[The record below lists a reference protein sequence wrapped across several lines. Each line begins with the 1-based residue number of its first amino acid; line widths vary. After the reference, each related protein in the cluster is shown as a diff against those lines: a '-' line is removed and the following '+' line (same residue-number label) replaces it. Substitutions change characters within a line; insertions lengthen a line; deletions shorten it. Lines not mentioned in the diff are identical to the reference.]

1 MARGFSL
8 NSRVGSSRWF
18 SGFGIYVLELGVF
31 TAIDLH
37 AECCVLGVCCFFGL
51 ESEKSILHVNCLID

>member
-8 NSRVGSSRWF
+8 NSRVSSSRWF
-18 SGFGIYVLELGVF
+18 SGFRIYVLELRVF

-37 AECCVLGVCCFFGL
+37 VECCVLGVCCFFRL
-51 ESEKSILHVNCLID
+51 ETENSILHVNCLID

>member
-8 NSRVGSSRWF
+8 DSRAGSFGWF
-18 SGFGIYVLELGVF
+18 SGSRISVMELRVLIAV
-31 TAIDLH
+31 DLP

-51 ESEKSILHVNCLID
+51 ETEKSIMHVNCLID